1 MQTYRLLHFFALI
14 SIAFVSS
21 CAMVASAAAPGDA
34 QDAGGAVV
42 DAPAGSV
49 RGTSEGAVA
58 VYKGIPYAAPP
69 VGEARWQ
76 PPRPA
81 ERWDGVRDATAF
93 GPACYQPTVP
103 GAANGIYYE
112 DVGAM
117 SEDCLSLNVWT
128 PQDAENAPVFVWIH
142 GGALVSGASSFEM
155 YDGAR
160 LAKQGVVVVSFNYRL
175 GVLGFLAH
183 PELSTESPEQISG
196 NYGLM
201 DQIAA
206 LRWIEQ
212 NIKAFGGN
220 PDNVT
225 IAGESA
231 GALSVMWLM
240 TSPAAR
246 GLFDKAIMESAY
258 MISSPA
264 LKTAQNGHPS
274 AESMGTWLQGQLDAP
289 DLAALRDMEPGALV
303 NRAAR
308 AGFLTW
314 STVDGKLIPHQIAE
328 TFDRGEQ
335 APVPLLAGFN
345 SGEIR
350 SLRRLLPPAPA
361 TRSAY
366 EEKIREQYGDLAEVF
381 LALYPSDNID
391 ESMLAATRDALYGWT
406 AERLARKQT
415 ILGEDAYLYLFDHGY
430 PAADKA
436 GLHAFHASEIPYVFG
451 TIHDTAPNWPSI
463 PRKADERELS
473 GAMMQYWTSFARDGL
488 PTAHGQVDWPAYGP
502 DANFMVFD
510 AVPQTGKQL
519 LGTRY
524 ALNEAVVCRRRA
536 AGDQPWHW
544 NTGVAS
550 PPVPPKVEGCQ

>member
-1 MQTYRLLHFFALI
+1 MLYHNAFRRLVTAIALTTG
-14 SIAFVSS
+14 SLVSL
-21 CAMVASAAAPGDA
+21 CGPAHANDGNIPVI
-34 QDAGGAVV
+34 

-49 RGTSEGAVA
+49 RGEIDSDVA
-58 VYKGIPYAAPP
+58 VFKGIPYAAPP
-69 VGEARWQ
+69 VGALRWK
-76 PPRPA
+76 PPQAPA
-81 ERWDGVRDATAF
+81 QWDGVRDATEF

-103 GAANGIYYE
+103 GAANSIYHDE
-112 DVGAM
+112 TGPM
-117 SEDCLSLNVWT
+117 SEDCLSLNIWG
-128 PQDAENAPVFVWIH
+128 PRDAENAPVFVWIH
-142 GGALVSGASSFEM
+142 GGALVSGVSSFDM

-160 LAKQGVVVVSFNYRL
+160 MAEQGVVVVSINYRL
-175 GVLGFLAH
+175 GALGFLAH
-183 PELSTESPEQISG
+183 PELSAESPQGISG

-206 LRWIEQ
+206 LRWIER
-212 NIKAFGGN
+212 NISVFGGD

-240 TSPAAR
+240 TAPQAH
-246 GLFDKAIMESAY
+246 GLFDKAIMQSAY

-264 LKTAQNGHPS
+264 LKEPQNGHPS
-274 AESMGTWLQGQLDAP
+274 AESIGIWLQQQLEAS
-289 DLAALRDMEPGALV
+289 DLAALRDLEPGELV
-303 NRAAR
+303 NRATR

-314 STVDGKLIPHQIAE
+314 STVDGTLIPHQIAE

-335 APVPLLAGFN
+335 AQIPLIAGFN

-361 TRSAY
+361 TSTAY
-366 EEKIREQYGDLAEVF
+366 EKRIRELYGDLADVF
-381 LALYPSDNID
+381 LAIYPPKDVD

-415 ILGEDAYLYLFDHGY
+415 SLGQDAFLYLFDHGY
-430 PAADKA
+430 PEADKA
-436 GLHAFHASEIPYVFG
+436 GLHAFHAAEIPYVFG
-451 TIHDTAPNWPSI
+451 TIHETAPNWPKI
-463 PRKADERELS
+463 PRTSEQRKLS
-473 GAMMQYWTSFARDGL
+473 DAMMQYWTTFARDGL
-488 PTAHGQVDWPAYGP
+488 PAAQGQVDWPAYGP
-502 DANFMVFD
+502 DAAFMVFD
-510 AVPQTGKQL
+510 QTPQTGRQL

-544 NTGVAS
+544 NTGIAS
-550 PPVPPKVEGCQ
+550 PELPARVAGCQ

>member
-1 MQTYRLLHFFALI
+1 MAHSLFSRTLATTATLVSAGLLLLAVPAL
-14 SIAFVSS
+14 
-21 CAMVASAAAPGDA
+21 A
-34 QDAGGAVV
+34 QDGEDPTVIAPVGTIRGAVDGNV
-42 DAPAGSV
+42 VSF
-49 RGTSEGAVA
+49 
-58 VYKGIPYAAPP
+58 KGIPYAAPP
-69 VGEARWQ
+69 VGGARWQ
-76 PPRPA
+76 PPSPA
-81 ERWDGVRDATAF
+81 DRWDGVRDATEF
-93 GPACYQPTVP
+93 GPACYQPTAP
-103 GAANGIYYE
+103 GAASSIYFE
-112 DVGAM
+112 EVGPM
-117 SEDCLSLNVWT
+117 SEDCLSLNIWT
-128 PQDAENAPVFVWIH
+128 PIDATNAPVFVWIH
-142 GGALVSGASSFEM
+142 GGALASGASSFEI

-160 LAKQGVVVVSFNYRL
+160 MAAQGVVVVSINYRL

-183 PELSTESPEQISG
+183 PELSAESPEGISG

-212 NIKAFGGN
+212 NIAAFDGD

-240 TSPAAR
+240 TSPEAR

-264 LKTAQNGHPS
+264 LKDTQNGHPS
-274 AESMGTWLQGQLDAP
+274 AESMGTWLQGQLNVP
-289 DLAALRDMEPGALV
+289 DVAVMRDMEPASLV
-303 NRAAR
+303 NRATR

-314 STVDGKLIPHQIAE
+314 TTVDGKLIPYQIAE

-335 APVPLLAGFN
+335 APVPVLAGFN

-350 SLRRLLPPAPA
+350 SLRRLLPPAPS
-361 TRSAY
+361 TKSAY
-366 EEKIREQYGDLAEVF
+366 EEKIRQQYGDLADVF
-381 LALYPSDNID
+381 LALYPSDNVD
-391 ESMLAATRDALYGWT
+391 ESMLATTRDALYGWT

-415 ILGEDAYLYLFDHGY
+415 LLGRNAYLYLFDHGY

-451 TIHDTAPNWPSI
+451 TIYDTAPNWPSI
-463 PRKADERELS
+463 PRNAEERALS
-473 GAMMQYWTSFARDGL
+473 DAMMQYWTTFARDGS
-488 PTAHGQVDWPAYGP
+488 PKARGQVDWPAYGP

-510 AVPQTGKQL
+510 GTPQSGKQL

-524 ALNEAVVCRRRA
+524 SLNEAVVCRRRA

-544 NTGVAS
+544 NVGVAS
-550 PPVPPKVEGCQ
+550 PPLPPKVEGCQ

>member
-1 MQTYRLLHFFALI
+1 MQINRLLLRLAVAPLVLFAG
-14 SIAFVSS
+14 
-21 CAMVASAAAPGDA
+21 SAAFSQAALANDDGAP
-34 QDAGGAVV
+34 VIE
-42 DAPAGSV
+42 APAGAV
-49 RGTSEGAVA
+49 QGTSDGTIASF
-58 VYKGIPYAAPP
+58 KGIPYAAPP

-81 ERWDGVRDATAF
+81 TEWDGVRDATEF
-93 GPACYQPTVP
+93 GAACYQPTIP

-112 DVGAM
+112 EVGRM
-117 SEDCLSLNVWT
+117 SEDCLSLNIWT
-128 PQDAENAPVFVWIH
+128 PENAENAPVFVWIH
-142 GGALVSGASSFEM
+142 GGALVSGASSFKM

-160 LAKQGVVVVSFNYRL
+160 MAEQGVIVVSINYRL

-183 PELSTESPEQISG
+183 PELSAESAEGISG

-201 DQIAA
+201 DQIEA
-206 LRWIEQ
+206 LRWIKR
-212 NIKAFGGN
+212 NIASFGGN
-220 PDNVT
+220 PENVT

-231 GALSVMWLM
+231 GGLSVMWLM
-240 TSPAAR
+240 TSPSAR

-258 MISSPA
+258 MVSSPA
-264 LKTAQNGHPS
+264 LKEPQNGHPS
-274 AESMGTWLQGQLDAP
+274 AESMGTWLQGQLEAP
-289 DLAALRDMEPGALV
+289 DLAALRAMEPGSLV
-303 NRAAR
+303 NRATR

-328 TFDRGEQ
+328 TFDLGEQ

-345 SGEIR
+345 AGEIR
-350 SLRRLLPPAPA
+350 SLRRLLPPAP
-361 TRSAY
+361 TTKSAY
-366 EEKIREQYGDLAEVF
+366 EAKIRELYGDLADVF
-381 LALYPSDNID
+381 LALYPPDNVD

-415 ILGEDAYLYLFDHGY
+415 VLGQDAYLYLFDHGY

-451 TIHDTAPNWPSI
+451 TIHDTARNWPRI
-463 PRKADERELS
+463 PRKPAERKLS
-473 GAMMQYWTSFARDGL
+473 DAMLQYWTGFARDGD
-488 PTAHGQVDWPAYGP
+488 PRAHRQVDWPAYGP

-510 AVPQTGKQL
+510 QTPQTGKQL

-544 NTGVAS
+544 NVGVAS
-550 PPVPPKVEGCQ
+550 PPLPPKVEGCQ

>member
-1 MQTYRLLHFFALI
+1 MQIKKMIHSL
-14 SIAFVSS
+14 
-21 CAMVASAAAPGDA
+21 
-34 QDAGGAVV
+34 AVV
-42 DAPAGSV
+42 ALVSLAGLAVVAEPACAREDGGPHDAVVEPPAGSLRGV
-49 RGTSEGAVA
+49 REGGVTSF
-58 VYKGIPYAAPP
+58 KGIPYAAPP
-69 VGEARWQ
+69 VGAARWQ
-76 PPRPA
+76 PPSPA
-81 ERWDGVRDATAF
+81 DRWDGVRDASEF
-93 GPACYQPTVP
+93 GPACYQPTIP

-112 DVGAM
+112 EVGAM
-117 SEDCLSLNVWT
+117 SEDCLSLNVWA

-160 LAKQGVVVVSFNYRL
+160 MAKQGVVVVSINYRL

-183 PELSTESPEQISG
+183 PELSAQSPDGTSG

-201 DQIAA
+201 DQIEA
-206 LRWIEQ
+206 LRWIET
-212 NIKAFGGN
+212 NIAAFGGD

-240 TSPAAR
+240 TSPSAR

-264 LKTAQNGHPS
+264 LKEPQNGHPS

-289 DLAALRDMEPGALV
+289 DLAAMREMEPGALV
-303 NRAAR
+303 NRATR

-314 STVDGKLIPHQIAE
+314 TTVDGKLIPHQIAE

-361 TRSAY
+361 TKSAY

-381 LALYPSDNID
+381 LALYPSDNVD

-415 ILGEDAYLYLFDHGY
+415 LLGEDAFLYLFDHGY
-430 PAADKA
+430 PEADKA

-463 PRKADERELS
+463 PRKAGERALS
-473 GAMMQYWTSFARDGL
+473 DAMMQYWATFARDGS
-488 PTAHGQVDWPAYGP
+488 PKARGQVDWPAYGP
-502 DANFMVFD
+502 DAHFMVFD
-510 AVPQTGKQL
+510 ETPQTGKQL

-544 NTGVAS
+544 NVGVAS
-550 PPVPPKVEGCQ
+550 PPLPPKVEGCQ